1 VEISRHRIRSLNRM
15 SSAARE
21 QGNYFVANRCISLM
35 RQLKAS
41 SYNIY
46 SCELELDIT
55 QAMQEMHHKKKAD
68 ILAGTLSK
76 FEEYV
81 VSLREQWL
89 QSSSIVGT

>member
-1 VEISRHRIRSLNRM
+1 
-15 SSAARE
+15 
-21 QGNYFVANRCISLM
+21 M